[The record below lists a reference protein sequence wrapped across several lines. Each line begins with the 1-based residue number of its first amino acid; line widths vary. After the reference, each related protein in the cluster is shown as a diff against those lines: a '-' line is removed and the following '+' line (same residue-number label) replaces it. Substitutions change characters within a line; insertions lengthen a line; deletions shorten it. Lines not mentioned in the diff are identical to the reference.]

1 MAMDPDARRL
11 LDMAASMGA
20 PPLDTM
26 LVAEARAA
34 VQAMAAMLQPPPVPH
49 RMRAIDLGGVPAR
62 LYRPVEAEDAAIL
75 PAYIHLHGGGWVLG
89 DLDGCHSYCAEIAT
103 TAGIAVV
110 AVDYRLA
117 PEHPFPAGLEDSRMA
132 VRQVVEQ
139 AARLGID
146 PTRLSIGGD
155 SAGGN
160 LAASTCLILRDGGG
174 EPVLRAQVLLYPVTD
189 LRMQTASYAIPDAD
203 GLLTAGMMRWFRDL
217 YSGNITDWRVS
228 PLLAASHADLPPA
241 YIITCGFDP
250 LHDEG
255 RAYAAALAQAGGS
268 VTHVPYPDQFH
279 GFLFMGAAIA
289 AAGPAIA
296 DVAGY
301 LRRSLGTEV

>member
-1 MAMDPDARRL
+1 MALDPDARRL

-20 PPLDTM
+20 PPLNTM
-26 LVAEARAA
+26 PVAEARAA
-34 VQAMAAMLQPPPVPH
+34 VQAMATMLQPPPVPH

-89 DLDGCHSYCAEIAT
+89 DLDGCHSFCAEIAA
-103 TAGIAVV
+103 TAGVAVV

-117 PEHPFPAGLEDSRMA
+117 PEHPFPAGLEDSLMA

-139 AARLGID
+139 PARLGID

-160 LAASTCLILRDGGG
+160 LAASTCLILQDEGG
-174 EPVLRAQVLLYPVTD
+174 EPILRAQVLLYPVTD

-217 YSGNITDWRVS
+217 YAGDVTDWRVS

-250 LHDEG
+250 LRDEG

-268 VTHVPYPDQFH
+268 VTHVPYPNQFH

-301 LRRSLGTEV
+301 LRNALR

>member
-1 MAMDPDARRL
+1 MGMDPDACRL

-26 LVAEARAA
+26 PVAEARAA
-34 VQAMAAMLQPPPVPH
+34 VRAMATMLQPPATPH
-49 RMRAIDLGGVPAR
+49 RMREIDLGGVPAR
-62 LYRPVEAEDAAIL
+62 LYRPVDVEDAAIL

-89 DLDGCHSYCAEIAT
+89 DLDGCHSFCAEIAAAT
-103 TAGIAVV
+103 GIAVV

-117 PEHPFPAGLEDSRMA
+117 PEHPFPAGLDDSLMA

-139 AARLGID
+139 AATLGID
-146 PTRLSIGGD
+146 PNGLCIGGD

-160 LAASTCLILRDGGG
+160 LAAVACLALRDGGG
-174 EPVLRAQVLLYPVTD
+174 PAMRAQVLLYPVTD
-189 LRMQTASYAIPDAD
+189 LRMQTASYAMPEGD

-217 YSGNITDWRVS
+217 YAGDAADWRVS
-228 PLLAASHADLPPA
+228 PLLTASHAGLPPA

-250 LHDEG
+250 LRDEG
-255 RAYAAALAQAGGS
+255 RAYAAALAQAGGA
-268 VTHVPYPDQFH
+268 VIHAPYPDQFH

-296 DVAGY
+296 EIADY
-301 LRRSLGTEV
+301 LRHALR

>member
-1 MAMDPDARRL
+1 MALDPDARRL

-26 LVAEARAA
+26 PVAEARAA

-89 DLDGCHSYCAEIAT
+89 DLDGCHSFCAEIAA

-117 PEHPFPAGLEDSRMA
+117 PEHPFPAGLEDSLMA

-160 LAASTCLILRDGGG
+160 LAASTCLILRDGDG
-174 EPVLRAQVLLYPVTD
+174 EPVLRAQMLLYPVTD

-217 YSGNITDWRVS
+217 YAGDVMDWRVS
-228 PLLAASHADLPPA
+228 PLLAASHAGLPPA

-250 LHDEG
+250 LRDEG

-268 VTHVPYPDQFH
+268 VTHVPYPNQFH

-289 AAGPAIA
+289 AAGTAIA

-301 LRRSLGTEV
+301 LRNALR

>member
-1 MAMDPDARRL
+1 MVMDPDARRL

-20 PPLDTM
+20 PPLDDM
-26 LVAEARAA
+26 PVADARAA
-34 VQAMAAMLQPPPVPH
+34 VRAMATMLQPPAMPH
-49 RMRAIDLGGVPAR
+49 RMRQIDLGGVPAR
-62 LYRPVEAEDAAIL
+62 LYRPAGSDDDMVL

-89 DLDGCHSYCAEIAT
+89 DLDGCHSFCAQIAS
-103 TAGIAVV
+103 TAGIAVI

-117 PEHPFPAGLEDSRMA
+117 PEHPFPAGLDDTLTA
-132 VRQVVEQ
+132 VRETVRQ
-139 AARLGID
+139 APALAID
-146 PTRLSIGGD
+146 ANRLSIGGD

-160 LAASTCLILRDGGG
+160 LAAVACLALRDTGG
-174 EPVLRAQVLLYPVTD
+174 PALKAQVLLYPVTD

-217 YSGNITDWRVS
+217 YADDVTDWRVS
-228 PLLAASHADLPPA
+228 PLLAASHAGLPPA

-250 LHDEG
+250 LLDEG
-255 RAYAAALAQAGGS
+255 QAYAAALAQAGGA
-268 VTHVPYPDQFH
+268 VTHVPYPGQVH

-296 DVAGY
+296 DIAGY
-301 LRRSLGTEV
+301 LRTTLR

>member
-1 MAMDPDARRL
+1 MGMDPDARRL

-26 LVAEARAA
+26 PVAEARAA
-34 VQAMAAMLQPPPVPH
+34 VRAMATMLQPPATPH
-49 RMRAIDLGGVPAR
+49 RMREIDLGGVPAR
-62 LYRPVEAEDAAIL
+62 LYRPVDVEDAAIL
-75 PAYIHLHGGGWVLG
+75 SAYIHLHGGGWVLG
-89 DLDGCHSYCAEIAT
+89 DLDGCHSFCAEIAAAT
-103 TAGIAVV
+103 GIAVV

-117 PEHPFPAGLEDSRMA
+117 PEHPFPAGLDDSLMA

-139 AARLGID
+139 AATLGID
-146 PTRLSIGGD
+146 PNRLCIGGD

-160 LAASTCLILRDGGG
+160 LAAVACLALRDGGG
-174 EPVLRAQVLLYPVTD
+174 PAMRAQVLLYPVTD
-189 LRMQTASYAIPDAD
+189 LRMQTASYAMPDGD

-217 YSGNITDWRVS
+217 YAGDAADWRVS
-228 PLLAASHADLPPA
+228 PLLAASHAGLPPA

-250 LHDEG
+250 LRDEG
-255 RAYAAALAQAGGS
+255 RAYAAALAQAGGA
-268 VTHVPYPDQFH
+268 VTHVSHPDQFH

-301 LRRSLGTEV
+301 LRNALR